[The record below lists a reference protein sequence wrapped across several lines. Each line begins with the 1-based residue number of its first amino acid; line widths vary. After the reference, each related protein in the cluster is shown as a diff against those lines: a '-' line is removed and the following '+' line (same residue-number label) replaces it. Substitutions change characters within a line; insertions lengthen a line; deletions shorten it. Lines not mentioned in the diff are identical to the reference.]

1 MKPGLSE
8 KKNSNSEIKCL
19 SCLARANSFCKCIA
33 QDKLNDFSKISSQKK
48 FKDGSHIFL
57 QGEKNDYFYNLVK
70 GNVKIFKVFD
80 DGRVQIVGFL
90 YPGDFFGL
98 HSSKSF
104 SYTAEC
110 IGEVTCCIFNHK
122 DLDFYL
128 DKNIELAKHLL
139 HMTTNELTL
148 MQDRVAV
155 IGRLSARE
163 RIINFFLNISSQRK
177 RIGWQDNPIV
187 LPMTRNEMADYLGL
201 TVETVSREITKLK
214 SEQIIKMID
223 SKQVFLNNK
232 PLLESELSNNSTAYQ
247 AI

>member
-1 MKPGLSE
+1 MEPGLSE
-8 KKNSNSEIKCL
+8 KKNNNSTIKCL
-19 SCLARANSFCKCIA
+19 TCSAKAHSFCKCIV
-33 QDKLNDFSKISSQKK
+33 QDKLSDFSKISSQKK
-48 FKDGSHIFL
+48 FKDGSYIFL
-57 QGEKNDYFYNLVK
+57 QGEKNNYFYNLVK

-80 DGRVQIVGFL
+80 DGRIQIVGFL

-98 HSSKSF
+98 YTSKNF

-122 DLDFYL
+122 DLDAYL
-128 DKNIELAKHLL
+128 DKNTELTKHLL

-155 IGRLSARE
+155 IGRLRARE

-201 TVETVSREITKLK
+201 TVETVSREISKLK

-223 SKQVFLNNK
+223 GKQVFLNK
-232 PLLESELSNNSTAYQ
+232 PVLESELSNNS
-247 AI
+247 